1 MKKINIKGPIVSN
14 EMAEFYEW
22 IGWDAAC
29 PNTLR
34 NGLEEADGDEV
45 VIEINS
51 PGGVCIYGYEMYTM
65 LKEYEG
71 KTTAHVI
78 SAMSAATLLVCASD
92 EALISDTGIFM
103 IHNVQSIAEG
113 DYRDMQMEAD
123 ALREFNAGII
133 NAYVRKTGKSREEIQ
148 ALMDID
154 SYMSPQTAI
163 EHGFV
168 DGYMFGDPN
177 EKKDAVNLAAK
188 IVATDFPIIP
198 EEKAKSI
205 IRAIKLAE
213 EKEGIPDLASL
224 KSKSGVNNENPAVL
238 LSENV
243 SNTSKSVANGEVAL
257 VQPDNK
263 QNIGGKAESDKSKK
277 GGKTNMSLAELLAED
292 PEAKAEL
299 DAMIAEARAEGLNA
313 ERARM
318 KSLDAIAGT
327 VTAEALNDAKYGD
340 NPIDGP
346 ALAYQ
351 AMVNG
356 NKLAEAYMAAA
367 KEDSKESGVDG
378 VGIGTPDAG
387 EEQTDEADEMA
398 AYVNKT
404 KGGK

>member
-1 MKKINIKGPIVSN
+1 MPKKINIKGPIVSN
-14 EMAEFYEW
+14 SLAWLYNW
-22 IGWDAAC
+22 LGWDAAS
-29 PNTLR
+29 PDTLR
-34 NGLEEADGDEV
+34 KGLEEAAGDD
-45 VIEINS
+45 VILEINS
-51 PGGVCIYGYEMYTM
+51 PGGVCIYGYEMYTA

-78 SAMSAATLLVCASD
+78 SAMSAATLLVCAAD

-103 IHNVQSIAEG
+103 IHNVQSTAEG

-148 ALMDID
+148 ALMDND

-163 EHGFV
+163 EQGFV

-177 EKKDAVNLAAK
+177 EKKDAVNLATK
-188 IVATDFPIIP
+188 IVAADIPIIS
-198 EEKAKSI
+198 EEKAKYI
-205 IRAIKLAE
+205 IQALKLTE
-213 EKEGIPDLASL
+213 EKGEMPDPAALA
-224 KSKSGVNNENPAVL
+224 
-238 LSENV
+238 
-243 SNTSKSVANGEVAL
+243 SKSVANGEDFATLFSDSGDKGDVAP
-257 VQPDNK
+257 VQTDNK
-263 QNIGGKAESDKSKK
+263 QNIGGTAVSDKSKK
-277 GGKTNMSLAELLAED
+277 GGKNNMSLAELLAGD
-292 PEAKAEL
+292 TEAKAEF

-313 ERARM
+313 ERDRM
-318 KSLDAIAGT
+318 KSLDAISGT
-327 VTAEALNDAKYGD
+327 VTAEALNNAKYGD

-351 AMVNG
+351 AMVSG
-356 NKLAEAYMAAA
+356 NKLAAAYMEAA
-367 KEDSKESGVDG
+367 KEDSKDSGVDG
-378 VGIGTPDAG
+378 VGIGIPDAG